1 MHKKVA
7 ISLLLFV
14 FILPYDNRAQDAR
27 LLLKEAQQ
35 LEAKFSDKEALHK
48 YIEILRSQPNHFT
61 ALCKSSELHAL
72 LGRRQPTK
80 EKQADYYNMAKAYA
94 EHAIRIN
101 PAHAESNFVMA
112 FALGRIALISSSREE
127 KINAVKDI
135 KTYAEKAIQL
145 DPSHYKAYHVLG
157 KWHYEVSDLSSVE
170 KWLLKVAYGSLPK
183 SSLDMAIRNYE
194 KSKQLNP
201 GFLLN
206 YLSLAKA
213 YKRKEEDKKAIELL
227 TAMLKLPPT
236 SSNDATIKAEGKQLL
251 EDLR

>member
-1 MHKKVA
+1 MYKKAV
-7 ISLLLFV
+7 IPFVLLL
-14 FILPYDNRAQDAR
+14 FILPYENRAQDIK

-35 LEAKFSDKEALHK
+35 YEAKFNDKEALHR
-48 YIEILRSQPNHFT
+48 YIEILRFNPDHFA

-72 LGRRQPTK
+72 VGRRQPTK
-80 EKQADYYNMAKAYA
+80 EKQADYYKMAKAYA
-94 EHAIRIN
+94 QHALKVN
-101 PAHAESNFVMA
+101 AGHAESNFVMA

-157 KWHYEVSDLSSVE
+157 KWHYEVSDLNSVE
-170 KWLLKVAYGSLPK
+170 RWLLKVAYGSLPK
-183 SSLDMAIRNYE
+183 SSLDLAIRNYE
-194 KSKQLNP
+194 KSKQLKP

-213 YKRKEEDKKAIELL
+213 YKRNDQEKKAIELL
-227 TAMLKLPPT
+227 NTMMRLPPT
-236 SSNDATIKAEGKQLL
+236 SSNDVTIKAEGKKLL
-251 EDLR
+251 EDLQ